1 MTNFDAVD
9 NYLNRDHS
17 TDFWSDDGI
26 GTAQSMVRRLNPG
39 EMMLLKETWRQR
51 SEAWQERC
59 AEAVWCGD
67 PAIAREILVDMIDAG
82 GRIVRVAAADSL
94 REVDLAAMSLEQ
106 TQTVKRRVL
115 EALAEPNDVVDSST
129 LRLLLNELDKL

>member
-9 NYLNRDHS
+9 NYLNYDHS

-26 GTAQSMVRRLNPG
+26 GTAQSMVRNLSSG
-39 EMMLLKETWRQR
+39 EMMLLKDVWRQR
-51 SEAWQERC
+51 SEAWQARC
-59 AEAVWCGD
+59 AEAVWCGV
-67 PAIAREILVDMIDAG
+67 PAIALEILVDMIDAG

-115 EALAEPNDVVDSST
+115 EALAEPNDVVDSSS

>member
-9 NYLNRDHS
+9 KYLNHDHL

-26 GTAQSMVRRLNPG
+26 DTAQSMVRRLSPT
-39 EMMLLKETWRQR
+39 EMMLIKEAWRQR

-59 AEAVWCGD
+59 ADVVWCGTR
-67 PAIAREILVDMIDAG
+67 AIALEILVDMIEAG

-94 REVDLAAMSLEQ
+94 REMDLAAMSLEQ
-106 TQTVKRRVL
+106 IHTLKRRVL

-129 LRLLLNELDKL
+129 LRLLLNELDEL